1 MNAVRR
7 NSNVDVFV
15 LSIIL
20 VAVTLA
26 VYWPVQTFDFV
37 NYDDPIY
44 LTENPAVQSG
54 LSWQGI
60 RWSFSTFHAG
70 NWHPLTWLSHMADFS
85 LYRFSSGGH
94 HWTNLQIHL
103 LNVLLLFLVLRGM
116 TGATVCSA
124 GVSMLF
130 AIHPLH
136 VESVAWVSER
146 KDVLSGFFWILTM
159 GSYSHYVK
167 RSTILRYSLVLLFF
181 ICGLLSKPMAVTLP
195 FALLLLDYWPLRRHA
210 HAATV
215 FDPFLLRFKVFK
227 EKPAFRLAV
236 EKIPMIMLLT
246 ASCVVTV
253 LAQKAAGAVVPIE
266 AADLSHRFANAAV
279 SYLEYIRKMFW
290 PYDLGVLYPYRGVI
304 PPWHIGAASSVLA
317 GVSVV
322 AFWQARSRP
331 YLLVGW
337 LWFIGTLV
345 PVIGIVQVGAQAMAD
360 RYTYIPLIG
369 LFMGISWMVQTV
381 TARNTWLK
389 RSAFVAVLLLCIGCV
404 SLTRM
409 QVGTWK
415 NSFTLYQHAL
425 EVVPEN
431 PVALNNLGVLC
442 LEAGILEKA
451 VSFFRKAVDLAPHYQ
466 DAWVNMGAAA
476 LRTENLDE
484 ADRCLLQASRIDV
497 HHTNLRMNI
506 GILMLRR
513 GFPDEAEREFR
524 YVLALNPYHEV
535 AHHRLGALLFHQ
547 GRLDESHELLQATIR
562 INPFNAEA
570 YNNLGVVLRKK
581 GKLDE
586 AILMFQKAL
595 DLDPGNPHYERNIR
609 SVRFDDGGK
618 SLSNHKRENPW
629 TS

>member
-1 MNAVRR
+1 
-7 NSNVDVFV
+7 
-15 LSIIL
+15 
-20 VAVTLA
+20 
-26 VYWPVQTFDFV
+26 
-37 NYDDPIY
+37 
-44 LTENPAVQSG
+44 
-54 LSWQGI
+54 
-60 RWSFSTFHAG
+60 
-70 NWHPLTWLSHMADFS
+70 
-85 LYRFSSGGH
+85 
-94 HWTNLQIHL
+94 
-103 LNVLLLFLVLRGM
+103 
-116 TGATVCSA
+116 
-124 GVSMLF
+124 
-130 AIHPLH
+130 
-136 VESVAWVSER
+136 
-146 KDVLSGFFWILTM
+146 
-159 GSYSHYVK
+159 
-167 RSTILRYSLVLLFF
+167 
-181 ICGLLSKPMAVTLP
+181 
-195 FALLLLDYWPLRRHA
+195 
-210 HAATV
+210 
-215 FDPFLLRFKVFK
+215 
-227 EKPAFRLAV
+227 
-236 EKIPMIMLLT
+236 
-246 ASCVVTV
+246 
-253 LAQKAAGAVVPIE
+253 
-266 AADLSHRFANAAV
+266 
-279 SYLEYIRKMFW
+279 MFW